1 MYAIIDQNGKQYKVS
16 TGDTIKLDTPYVEGT
31 TSIKFDRV
39 LLVSGEG
46 DAKIGTPAIAGASV
60 EGEVLGPIKGKK
72 LVTVKYARR
81 KGYHKKIG
89 HRQNYTEVKITAI
102 TA

>member
-16 TGDTIKLDTPYVEGT
+16 KGDTIKLDTPYTEGM

-46 DAKIGTPAIAGASV
+46 DAKIGAPTVAGATV
-60 EGEVLGPIKGKK
+60 DAEVLGPVKGKK
-72 LVTVKYARR
+72 TVTVKYARR
-81 KGYHKKIG
+81 KGYHNKKG
-89 HRQNYTEVKITAI
+89 HRQNFVEVKITGINA
-102 TA
+102 